1 MVGGLEALRRVAA
14 VGLLALGSVVPH
26 NGPLL
31 TAPTDVTPVADT
43 SLACLLTVGTATT
56 DPALATSA
64 ARAIAVGYA
73 ATDCMPDEQLLAA
86 AEARAA
92 IPMDTG
98 TPTQSATGGVLAGTS
113 SGSASVAT
121 TSDSATV
128 TPTPSPTPSP
138 SATATAADATV
149 AASSTDTATATG
161 TVGADDS
168 SSSGDGSD
176 DDSSSGSSSSG
187 SSGGDFDSDD
197 SLVPSTSVDPAP
209 VDPAPVDPAPV
220 DPAPVDPAPVDPAPA
235 DPTTAAGALAWGAAA
250 GVEDFDGTLSNWG
263 VYDGVG
269 HAGKGRRS
277 PAAMNAS
284 GGILTI
290 TGDPNGTTGGMAWKL
305 GRAKYGRWEAR
316 VKAPA
321 ADPSYHAVM
330 LLWPDAEN
338 WPTGGEVDFMEISD
352 PARQKTDFFLHYGQD
367 NRQLRGEK
375 VIDATQWHNWAVEWS
390 PTKITAYV
398 DGTEWFSTTQV
409 DAFPPGSMH
418 LTLQLDWFPK
428 GSAAAT
434 PSQMLVDWV
443 RYYPIEG
450 TGPSDVIQ
458 NSLDV
463 APSAGVAFNSIAGTG
478 TGETLTG
485 DTVRS
490 GPTDAATGNDS
501 SDPTPTTVANAR
513 TTVTTTVTTPAEPAV
528 PSSSTAPS
536 SPAVPMTVTS
546 GATTSPAGES

>member
-26 NGPLL
+26 DGPFL

-121 TSDSATV
+121 TTSSATV
-128 TPTPSPTPSP
+128 TPTPSPP
-138 SATATAADATV
+138 ATATAADATV
-149 AASSTDTATATG
+149 AASSTDTATDTATATATATA

-176 DDSSSGSSSSG
+176 DDSSSGSLSSGSSSSGSSSSG

-197 SLVPSTSVDPAP
+197 TVDPSTSVDPAP
-209 VDPAPVDPAPV
+209 VDPNPG
-220 DPAPVDPAPVDPAPA
+220 DPAPA
-235 DPTTAAGALAWGAAA
+235 DPTTAAGAFAWGAAA

-290 TGDPNGTTGGMAWKL
+290 TGDPGGTTGGMAWKL

-330 LLWPDAEN
+330 LLWPDSDDSSV
-338 WPTGGEVDFMEISD
+338 GGEVDFMEISD
-352 PARQKTDFFLHYGQD
+352 PARQKADFFLHPGAD
-367 NRQLRGEK
+367 NQQLHGEK

-458 NSLDV
+458 NSSDV
-463 APSAGVAFNSIAGTG
+463 APSAGVALNSIAGTG

-485 DTVRS
+485 DTVQS

-513 TTVTTTVTTPAEPAV
+513 TTVTTTVTTPAGPAV

-536 SPAVPMTVTS
+536 SPAIPMAVTS
-546 GATTSPAGES
+546 GATTSPAGER

>member
-26 NGPLL
+26 NGPFL
-31 TAPTDVTPVADT
+31 TAPTDLTPVADT

-98 TPTQSATGGVLAGTS
+98 TPAQSAPGGVLAGTS

-121 TSDSATV
+121 TSASATV
-128 TPTPSPTPSP
+128 TPTPSPSP

-176 DDSSSGSSSSG
+176 DDSSSGSSS
-187 SSGGDFDSDD
+187 GDSDSDD
-197 SLVPSTSVDPAP
+197 SLVPSSSVDPSTSVDPNPVDPNPVDPNPVDPNP
-209 VDPAPVDPAPV
+209 VDPAPT
-220 DPAPVDPAPVDPAPA
+220 
-235 DPTTAAGALAWGAAA
+235 DPTTAAGAFAWGAAA
-250 GVEDFDGTLSNWG
+250 GVEDFGGTLSNWG

-290 TGDPNGTTGGMAWKL
+290 TGDPNGTTGGMAWNL

-338 WPTGGEVDFMEISD
+338 WPVGGEIDFMEISD

-418 LTLQLDWFPK
+418 LTLQLDWFPE

-458 NSLDV
+458 NSPDV
-463 APSAGVAFNSIAGTG
+463 APNAGVALNPIAGTG

-485 DTVRS
+485 DTVQS

-513 TTVTTTVTTPAEPAV
+513 TTVTTTITTPAEPAAV

-536 SPAVPMTVTS
+536 SRAVPVTVTS
-546 GATTSPAGES
+546 GATTSPAGER

>member
-113 SGSASVAT
+113 SGSTSVAT
-121 TSDSATV
+121 MNDSATV

-209 VDPAPVDPAPV
+209 VDPAPA
-220 DPAPVDPAPVDPAPA
+220 DPAPA